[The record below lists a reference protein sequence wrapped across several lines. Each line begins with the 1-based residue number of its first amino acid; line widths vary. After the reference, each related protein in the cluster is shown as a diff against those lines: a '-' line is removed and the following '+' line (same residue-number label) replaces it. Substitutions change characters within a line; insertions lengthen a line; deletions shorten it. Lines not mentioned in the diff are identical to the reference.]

1 MKTLGV
7 CMKNELNKISRRK
20 KYRIMIA
27 VTMCITILG
36 ALMGLITNGIIS
48 FSLQSYPYVIL
59 SLCCYLFVPFTSLML
74 AYDLISSEC
83 EKNEL
88 KLFLTRHISR
98 TEMLFGKLTAITVYE
113 FFLTAVNV
121 ITALICSLIFS
132 GFASVNILTVLLS
145 IFISVIPMA
154 VFVSFAGFISVL
166 CKSGVSALKTG
177 LAVYGGFTLLGHVF
191 SRISSSVFTS
201 YLTLYKMII
210 GQSVPVFRLILG
222 ICVLLGFSLLF

>member
-1 MKTLGV
+1 
-7 CMKNELNKISRRK
+7 
-20 KYRIMIA
+20 
-27 VTMCITILG
+27 
-36 ALMGLITNGIIS
+36 MGLITNGIIS

-59 SLCCYLFVPFTSLML
+59 PLCCYLFVPFTSLML
-74 AYDLISSEC
+74 ASDLISSEC

-132 GFASVNILTVLLS
+132 RFASVNILTVLLS

-154 VFVSFAGFISVL
+154 VFV
-166 CKSGVSALKTG
+166 
-177 LAVYGGFTLLGHVF
+177 
-191 SRISSSVFTS
+191 
-201 YLTLYKMII
+201 
-210 GQSVPVFRLILG
+210 
-222 ICVLLGFSLLF
+222 

>member
-1 MKTLGV
+1 
-7 CMKNELNKISRRK
+7 
-20 KYRIMIA
+20 
-27 VTMCITILG
+27 
-36 ALMGLITNGIIS
+36 
-48 FSLQSYPYVIL
+48 
-59 SLCCYLFVPFTSLML
+59 ML
-74 AYDLISSEC
+74 ASDLISSEC

-113 FFLTAVNV
+113 FFLTTVNV

-166 CKSGVSALKTG
+166 CKSGVSALGTG
-177 LAVYGGFTLLGHVF
+177 LAVYGGFTLLGLVF